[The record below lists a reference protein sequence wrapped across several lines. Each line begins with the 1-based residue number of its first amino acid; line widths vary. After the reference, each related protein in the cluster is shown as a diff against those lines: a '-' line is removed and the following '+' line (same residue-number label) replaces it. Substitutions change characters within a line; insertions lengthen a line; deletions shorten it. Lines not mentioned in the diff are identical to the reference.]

1 MNAKVLLRG
10 LVVGALLVAMAGGL
24 LAYFFDIGPIDET
37 FTADDE
43 GPRIVA
49 LSAIAFV
56 MLASLVFGP
65 PRLREVLTAVATW
78 GTLAL
83 VLVAGYTY
91 RFELAGVGYR
101 VLGAL
106 APGMAVSQG
115 DGSVMVVRDP
125 SGHFQIEAAAN
136 GAQIRF
142 LVDTGA
148 SAVVL
153 THDDAARA
161 GIDVSALVY
170 SVPVSTANGRTMV
183 APARI
188 EDLRL
193 ADIRLG
199 DVRSFIAQPGNLE
212 TSLLGMSALSRLRS
226 WTVEGDRLVLNP

>member
-1 MNAKVLLRG
+1 MNGKSLLRG
-10 LVVGALLVAMAGGL
+10 LVIGALVLAMVGGL
-24 LAYFFDIGPIDET
+24 VAYFFDFAAIDQT
-37 FTADDE
+37 FEANDD

-78 GTLAL
+78 GTLGL

-125 SGHFQIEAAAN
+125 SGHFQIEGDVN
-136 GAQIRF
+136 GTAVRF

-153 THDDAARA
+153 THDDARRA
-161 GIDVSALVY
+161 GIDVAALSF
-170 SVPVSTANGRTMV
+170 SVPVSTANGRTLV
-183 APARI
+183 APVQI
-188 EDLRL
+188 ETLQL
-193 ADIRLG
+193 ADIRLNR
-199 DVRSFIAQPGNLE
+199 VRSFVAHPQSLE
-212 TSLLGMSALSRLRS
+212 TSLLGMSALSRLRR